1 MSKKR
6 LLKKLVIGNY
16 FMEIIIRPKNQWWKI
31 DWKEIW
37 DFRELFYFFTWK
49 DIKVKYKQT
58 VVGVGWAIFQ
68 PLVTMVV
75 FSIFFG
81 KLAKMPSDGIPY
93 PLFVYSGLVFWTFFS
108 ASLAS
113 VSGSF
118 VDNERILTKIYFP
131 RIILPVSSIMTHLVD
146 FFVASV
152 ILIFIMAYYHFA
164 PSLIGVLLCPLL
176 ILLSFISSFG
186 IGLLFASLNVKYRDV
201 RYVLPFFIQLLIF
214 VTPVIYPVSIM
225 SPKYRWLL
233 GLNPMA
239 GVVDAARAGLLG
251 GREIDWLLFAVSAL
265 SAFVYCLIGGIYF
278 RKVERYFADVI

>member
-1 MSKKR
+1 
-6 LLKKLVIGNY
+6 
-16 FMEIIIRPKNQWWKI
+16 METIIRPKNKWWKI
-31 DWKEIW
+31 DWQEIW
-37 DFRELFYFFTWK
+37 EFRELFYFLTWR

-58 VVGVGWAIFQ
+58 FVGVAWAIFQ

-81 KLAKMPSDGIPY
+81 KLAKMPSDGVPY

-108 ASLAS
+108 SSLAS
-113 VSGSF
+113 VSSSF

-131 RIILPVSSIMTHLVD
+131 RIILPVSSIITHVVD
-146 FFVASV
+146 FFVASF
-152 ILIFIMAYYHFA
+152 ILVFIMGFYRFT
-164 PSLIGVLLCPLL
+164 PSIVGVLFFPFLVLL
-176 ILLSFISSFG
+176 TCLSSLG

-214 VTPVIYPVSIM
+214 ITPVIYPVSIIGQ
-225 SPKYRWLL
+225 KYRWLL

-251 GREIDWLLFAVSAL
+251 SREIDWLLLGVSGVSA
-265 SAFVYCLIGGIYF
+265 AVYCLIGVIYF

>member
-1 MSKKR
+1 
-6 LLKKLVIGNY
+6 
-16 FMEIIIRPKNQWWKI
+16 METIIRPKNQWWKI

-58 VVGVGWAIFQ
+58 LVGVGWAIFQ

-108 ASLAS
+108 SSLAG

-131 RIILPVSSIMTHLVD
+131 RIILPVSSIITHLVD

-152 ILIFIMAYYHFA
+152 ILIFIMAYYHFS
-164 PSLIGVLLCPLL
+164 PSFAGIIIFPLL
-176 ILLSFISSFG
+176 IILSFVSSFG

-225 SPKYRWLL
+225 SQKYRWLL

-251 GREIDWLLFAVSAL
+251 GREIDWLLLAVSAL
-265 SAFVYCLIGGIYF
+265 SAFVYCLIGVIYF